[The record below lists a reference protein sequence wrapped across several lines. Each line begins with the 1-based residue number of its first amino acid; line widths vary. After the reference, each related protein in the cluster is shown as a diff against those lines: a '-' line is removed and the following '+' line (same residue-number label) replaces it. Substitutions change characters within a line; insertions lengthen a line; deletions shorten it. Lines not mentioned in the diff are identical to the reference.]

1 MCYNIFTVRGNTPRK
16 KEVTQMSAV
25 EIKEI
30 LKGTFTDESD
40 RQYWVKKL
48 AEVER
53 KEANA
58 KENEKYFKK
67 MRRYDR

>member
-1 MCYNIFTVRGNTPRK
+1 MI
-16 KEVTQMSAV
+16 AV

-40 RQYWVKKL
+40 RQYWVEKL

-67 MRRYDR
+67 MRKYDR

>member
-1 MCYNIFTVRGNTPRK
+1 MT
-16 KEVTQMSAV
+16 AV
-25 EIKEI
+25 EIKKI

-53 KEANA
+53 KEATA
-58 KENEKYFKK
+58 KEKEKYFKAMK
-67 MRRYDR
+67 RYDR

>member
-1 MCYNIFTVRGNTPRK
+1 
-16 KEVTQMSAV
+16 MSAV

-53 KEANA
+53 KEQTAIENA
-58 KENEKYFKK
+58 KYFKK
-67 MRRYDR
+67 MRKYDR

>member
-1 MCYNIFTVRGNTPRK
+1 MRSI
-16 KEVTQMSAV
+16 Q
-25 EIKEI
+25 IKEI
-30 LKGTFTDESD
+30 LKGTFSSESD

-58 KENEKYFKK
+58 KENAKYFEA
-67 MRRYDR
+67 MRRYAR

>member
-1 MCYNIFTVRGNTPRK
+1 
-16 KEVTQMSAV
+16 MSAV

-58 KENEKYFKK
+58 KENEKYFKA

>member
-1 MCYNIFTVRGNTPRK
+1 MTSI
-16 KEVTQMSAV
+16 

-30 LKGTFTDESD
+30 LNGIFTDEND

-53 KEANA
+53 KEKNA
-58 KENEKYFKK
+58 AENAKYFKN
-67 MRRYDR
+67 MRKYDR

>member
-1 MCYNIFTVRGNTPRK
+1 MT
-16 KEVTQMSAV
+16 AV

-40 RQYWVKKL
+40 KQYWVKKL

-67 MRRYDR
+67 MGKYDR

>member
-1 MCYNIFTVRGNTPRK
+1 MT
-16 KEVTQMSAV
+16 AV

-40 RQYWVKKL
+40 RQYWVNKL

-53 KEANA
+53 KEANT

-67 MRRYDR
+67 MRKYDR

>member
-1 MCYNIFTVRGNTPRK
+1 
-16 KEVTQMSAV
+16 MSAV

-48 AEVER
+48 AEIER

-58 KENEKYFKK
+58 KENKKYFKA

>member
-1 MCYNIFTVRGNTPRK
+1 MKEIPK
-16 KEVTQMSAV
+16 KEVIKMTAV

-67 MRRYDR
+67 MRKYDR

>member
-1 MCYNIFTVRGNTPRK
+1 MA
-16 KEVTQMSAV
+16 AV

-30 LKGTFTDESD
+30 LKGTFADESD
-40 RQYWVKKL
+40 RQYWVEKL

-67 MRRYDR
+67 MRKYDR

>member
-1 MCYNIFTVRGNTPRK
+1 MT
-16 KEVTQMSAV
+16 AV

-48 AEVER
+48 TEVER

-58 KENEKYFKK
+58 KENEEYFKVMK
-67 MRRYDR
+67 KYDR

>member
-1 MCYNIFTVRGNTPRK
+1 MT
-16 KEVTQMSAV
+16 AV

-58 KENEKYFKK
+58 KENEEYFKVMK
-67 MRRYDR
+67 KYDR

>member
-1 MCYNIFTVRGNTPRK
+1 MA
-16 KEVTQMSAV
+16 AV

-30 LKGTFTDESD
+30 LKGPFTDERD
-40 RQYWVKKL
+40 RHYWVKKL

-58 KENEKYFKK
+58 KENEKYFKA

>member
-1 MCYNIFTVRGNTPRK
+1 M
-16 KEVTQMSAV
+16 KEVLKMTAV

-48 AEVER
+48 AEAEH

-58 KENEKYFKK
+58 KENEKYFEA

>member
-1 MCYNIFTVRGNTPRK
+1 MTSI
-16 KEVTQMSAV
+16 

-30 LKGTFTDESD
+30 LNGTFTDESD

-53 KEANA
+53 KEQTAIENA
-58 KENEKYFKK
+58 KYFKK
-67 MRRYDR
+67 MKKYDR

>member
-1 MCYNIFTVRGNTPRK
+1 MTSI
-16 KEVTQMSAV
+16 

-30 LKGTFTDESD
+30 LSGAFTDESD

-53 KEANA
+53 KEQNA
-58 KENEKYFKK
+58 AENAKYFKK
-67 MRRYDR
+67 MRKYDR

>member
-1 MCYNIFTVRGNTPRK
+1 
-16 KEVTQMSAV
+16 MSAV

-30 LKGTFTDESD
+30 LKGTFADESD

-53 KEANA
+53 KEANT

-67 MRRYDR
+67 MRKYDR